1 MDVIKSD
8 GFHLAAESCKRKWK
22 IIVKR
27 TKLNEKS
34 KVHLENKT
42 VGKIKRN
49 KSGIKKITILVQN
62 GTKYFK

>member
-1 MDVIKSD
+1 
-8 GFHLAAESCKRKWK
+8 
-22 IIVKR
+22 VKR
-27 TKLNEKS
+27 TKLDEKS

-42 VGKIKRN
+42 VGKIKRK